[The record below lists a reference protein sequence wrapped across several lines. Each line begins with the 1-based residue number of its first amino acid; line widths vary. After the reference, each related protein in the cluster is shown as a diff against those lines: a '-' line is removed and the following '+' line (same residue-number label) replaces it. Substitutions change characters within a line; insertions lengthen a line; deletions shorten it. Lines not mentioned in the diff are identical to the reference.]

1 MSDDAPPPI
10 NLRADFDPCA
20 ALLEI
25 NVLVRRKPTP
35 GNGDWN
41 RWQHLSALYGE
52 HYRR

>member
-10 NLRADFDPCA
+10 DLRADFDPCA